1 MALGV
6 TTGSFEP
13 YTEPQNVMAMDIQLF
28 QLNKI
33 VGVKPTSTPA
43 SQLQWFNGLISDLLS
58 EAPMLAPW
66 EAQLARHAGGHGP
79 EHEFVAAECSA
90 PTHLADHHATAA
102 RYAAL
107 SFTHTSILH
116 CLTIDSPDSRLDYK

>member
-6 TTGSFEP
+6 TTESFEP
-13 YTEPQNVMAMDIQLF
+13 YKEPQNVLSMDIQLF
-28 QLNKI
+28 QLDKI

-58 EAPMLAPW
+58 EAPVLAPW

-90 PTHLADHHATAA
+90 PTHLAEDHATAA

-107 SFTHTSILH
+107 S
-116 CLTIDSPDSRLDYK
+116 